1 MSKKV
6 TGMLYGISR
15 ATGKAATR
23 MNDVETILSGNPK
36 KIVKRFAKK
45 AINKTAFKTANKIS
59 NKLFK

>member
-1 MSKKV
+1 
-6 TGMLYGISR
+6 MLYGISR